1 MKQARGIKW
10 CHSLFCANL
19 KTGEGSCGVSGD
31 DLGSDELLLSHQRG
45 GTIGVIE
52 ERVLVQSAP
61 TVFPI
66 VANDYVESQYQ
77 MTKNDRMDMLRA
89 GRIPD
94 AQLTGLTEV
103 QPRTAVTL
111 LMSPLWRVTSLGST
125 CPSRWYRLPAWHE
138 NIGPLPLGYAYLDRN

>member
-1 MKQARGIKW
+1 MGRG
-10 CHSLFCANL
+10 SLFCVNL
-19 KTGEGSCGVSGD
+19 KIGEGSGGVSGD
-31 DLGSDELLLSHQRG
+31 GLGSEELLLSHQRG

-61 TVFPI
+61 TVFP
-66 VANDYVESQYQ
+66 VVTNDYVESQYQ
-77 MTKNDRMDMLRA
+77 MAENDRMDMLRA

-94 AQLTGLTEV
+94 AQLTGQTEV

-125 CPSRWYRLPAWHE
+125 CPSRWYRLPAWHGK
-138 NIGPLPLGYAYLDRN
+138 IGPLPLGCAYLDRN